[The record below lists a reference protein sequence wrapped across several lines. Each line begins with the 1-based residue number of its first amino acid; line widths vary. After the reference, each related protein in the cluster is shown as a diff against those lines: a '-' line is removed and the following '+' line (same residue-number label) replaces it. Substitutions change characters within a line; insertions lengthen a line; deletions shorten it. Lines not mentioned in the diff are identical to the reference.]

1 MFCISVI
8 LIEGKR
14 IYLIDDLNN
23 GVKIYISKIFIV
35 EDDKPLRDL
44 YERALN
50 INGYHVIASAKNGEE
65 AVSMY
70 KSFPIKPDVILM
82 DHRMPIKNGLD
93 ASREILEMDGHP
105 IIILASADKS
115 VREEALSMGIL
126 SFKDKP
132 FTLQRLFSNIE
143 KALNLIPPISY

>member
-1 MFCISVI
+1 MVNI
-8 LIEGKR
+8 
-14 IYLIDDLNN
+14 
-23 GVKIYISKIFIV
+23 KITKIFIV
-35 EDDKPLRDL
+35 EDDKSLRDL

-50 INGYHVIASAKNGEE
+50 INGYHVMGSAKNGEE

-70 KSFPIKPDVILM
+70 KRFPIKPDIILM

-93 ASREILEMDGHP
+93 ASREILEMDGHS

-115 VREEALSMGIL
+115 VRKEALSMGIL

-132 FTLQRLFSNIE
+132 FTLQRLFDNIE
-143 KALNLIPPISY
+143 KALSIIAPMSP